1 MLKNPACWDMAD
13 AEIAAPGASW
23 KKYFLK
29 NHRPVAQIRFYAV
42 TIKGSG

>member
-29 NHRPVAQIRFYAV
+29 NHGWLRRF
-42 TIKGSG
+42 IFMLLQ